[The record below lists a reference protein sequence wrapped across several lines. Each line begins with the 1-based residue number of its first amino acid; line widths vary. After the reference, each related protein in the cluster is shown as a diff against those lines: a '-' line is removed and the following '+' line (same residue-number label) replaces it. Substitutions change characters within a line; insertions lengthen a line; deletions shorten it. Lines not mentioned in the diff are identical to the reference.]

1 MKKALVI
8 VMSLLLLSIFT
19 LPSYAHSGRTDSSGG
34 HRNSVTGNYHY
45 HCGGHPEHE
54 HIFGV
59 CPYDIKDNVSGGN
72 KNDDTKGIVIASIL
86 LPIIA
91 IILIATIRD
100 QIKKNRCTPVKT
112 NLSANKA
119 TVNTIDISEIIV
131 NCSAILDEYVSIDSI
146 ISSYKDELLQRAKNI
161 LENKKELLN
170 TENADRLSLSLVC
183 ASVSKLISSKNKE
196 DAEELFH
203 LYEDLLTRALSEG
216 YIDESRKQELLQ
228 SIIK

>member
-1 MKKALVI
+1 MKKVLAI

-45 HCGGHPEHE
+45 HCGGHPAHE

-59 CPYDIKDNVSGGN
+59 CPYDIKDSNNSG
-72 KNDDTKGIVIASIL
+72 KNNENTKGIVIASIL

-100 QIKKNRCTPVKT
+100 QVRKKRHSPAKT
-112 NLSANKA
+112 NNYES
-119 TVNTIDISEIIV
+119 TTSVDTIDIVVIIK
-131 NCSAILDEYVSIDSI
+131 NCSVILEEYTSTNSFIA
-146 ISSYKDELLQRAKNI
+146 SYKDQLLQRIRTI

-170 TENADRLSLSLVC
+170 TENTDRLSLSLVC
-183 ASVSKLISSKNKE
+183 ASVSKLISSTSRE
-196 DAEELFH
+196 DAEDIYH
-203 LYEDLLTRALSEG
+203 LYENLLDRAFAKG
-216 YIDESRKQELLQ
+216 YIDEARKQELLQ